1 MRSTWDPTKRNKNIG
16 TSKQG
21 YGQNNELTIPYC
33 VHFKKVYWERIK
45 EYCFVKRTINSKEYK
60 FIIEKTKKNYIHSCT
75 VDDIANILTY
85 VSIGDLD
92 GINLI
97 VLRQPKSKE
106 EILSSCWGRL
116 AYYAEINENEG
127 PAIFLE
133 SVNINKSMKWD
144 KSLSQDR
151 QLELE
156 RLYLDGHKV
165 TIGKKYINIELTK
178 ESVRNTQL
186 YRTLLH
192 ELGHWV
198 DYKQSVK
205 EKSDKTNNG
214 DSYLYYW
221 ELYDKKSSL
230 EKETFAHKYAEKV
243 YEKLLGIGVI
253 PFDRIIDPFS
263 FKKDKLLLT
272 DFCL

>member
-33 VHFKKVYWERIK
+33 VHFKKIYWERIK

-75 VDDIANILTY
+75 IDDIANILTY

-92 GINLI
+92 DINLI

-116 AYYAEINENEG
+116 AYYTEINENEG

-133 SVNINKSMKWD
+133 SVNVNKSMKWD

-156 RLYLDGHKV
+156 RLYLDGHKI

-230 EKETFAHKYAEKV
+230 EKEAFAHKYAEKV
-243 YEKLLGIGVI
+243 YEKLLGMGVI

-263 FKKDKLLLT
+263 FKKDKLLLA